1 MLGMAF
7 SPTGVGAI
15 AQAAALFFENDAAGA
30 PRRQVENSQSSL
42 QSRLRLEGLARAAG
56 LC

>member
-7 SPTGVGAI
+7 SPTGVGAV
-15 AQAAALFFENDAAGA
+15 AQAATLFFENDAAGA